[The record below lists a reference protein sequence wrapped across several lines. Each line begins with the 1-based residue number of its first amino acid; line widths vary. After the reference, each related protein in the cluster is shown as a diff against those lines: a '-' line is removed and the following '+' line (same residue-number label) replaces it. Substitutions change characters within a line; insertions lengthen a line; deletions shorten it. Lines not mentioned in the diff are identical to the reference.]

1 MQLFK
6 FRRNN
11 LLRPIHALPSL
22 SATQQVYRDSLT
34 RPSLKCTIGGEFL
47 WCTYFIDKLFKFLSS
62 FWNKCLLLD
71 LHALKVFSLWLVIC
85 TKRERG
91 GTECLL
97 IVGTI
102 VQRIHCS
109 VIYNGKFAHLVITD
123 PRFVR
128 ISLDEFGLSLSISA
142 LRPISCFSLYP
153 QQ

>member
-1 MQLFK
+1 MFK

-11 LLRPIHALPSL
+11 LLQPIHALPSL

-34 RPSLKCTIGGEFL
+34 RPSLKRTIGGEFL
-47 WCTYFIDKLFKFLSS
+47 WRTYLSINFSS
-62 FWNKCLLLD
+62 FFLPSEINASCWICMHCKFFPSGSSSV
-71 LHALKVFSLWLVIC
+71 LKG
-85 TKRERG
+85 RG

-97 IVGTI
+97 IAGTF

-109 VIYNGKFAHLVITD
+109 LIYNGKFPHLVITD

-142 LRPISCFSLYP
+142 LRPISCSSLYP

>member
-1 MQLFK
+1 MLCQVSVQHSKSTGIVWLGHHWNAQLVE
-6 FRRNN
+6 NSCGA
-11 LLRPIHALPSL
+11 H
-22 SATQQVYRDSLT
+22 
-34 RPSLKCTIGGEFL
+34 GGEFL
-47 WCTYFIDKLFKFLSS
+47 WCTYFIDKLLKFLSS

-85 TKRERG
+85 TKRERW

-97 IVGTI
+97 IVGTF

-109 VIYNGKFAHLVITD
+109 LIYNGKFPHLVITD

-142 LRPISCFSLYP
+142 LRPISCSSLYP